1 MNWTGVINWLLSGLG
16 AGLAVFFASVFA
28 AGVPDRD
35 AVLGALAG
43 AGAAMI
49 NHLRQNPIRQSTDG
63 DA

>member
-1 MNWTGVINWLLSGLG
+1 MNWKGIGNWLLSGVG

-35 AVLGALAG
+35 AILGALAG
-43 AGAAMI
+43 AGAAMV
-49 NHLRQNPIRQSTDG
+49 NHLRQNPMKLTDG